1 LKLRTRDDTNS
12 RRIGLVAVGIVF
24 LLSGLLMASQ
34 GAGYVGGSYMS
45 GDPTYLYV
53 GGVVAV
59 IGLVVLALGLRSKKS
74 AEPRPV
80 TP

>member
-1 LKLRTRDDTNS
+1 LKLRTRDAMNS
-12 RRIGLVAVGIVF
+12 RRIGLLVVGVIF

-34 GAGYVGGSYMS
+34 GAGYVQGSYMS
-45 GDPTYLYV
+45 GDPTYINV

-59 IGLVVLALGLRSKKS
+59 IGLVFLALGLLSKKS
-74 AEPRPV
+74 AEPGPV

>member
-1 LKLRTRDDTNS
+1 
-12 RRIGLVAVGIVF
+12 
-24 LLSGLLMASQ
+24 MASQ

-45 GDPTYLYV
+45 GDLAYIYV

-59 IGLVVLALGLRSKKS
+59 MGLVALALGLRSKKPK
-74 AEPRPV
+74 EPRPV